1 MNHKHLFYF
10 WQVARAG
17 SVARAA
23 AAINVTPQTLSGQ
36 IGLLESSLGTELFAR
51 QGRNIVLT
59 EAGKMALEYADEL
72 FALSAELEVM
82 IKHHPQGRP
91 TEFRVGV
98 SDAVPKSLA
107 CTLLEPAIRGEQPT
121 RLACREWQLDRL
133 LAQLAVHELDMV
145 ISDGPL
151 PPGFSVRAYN
161 HRLLDS
167 GVSFLIAREQA
178 ALHAADFPAC
188 LNHLPLLLPGED
200 STLRKSLQPWLERK
214 RIRARVVGEFDDTAL
229 MAAFGLRG
237 IGAFP
242 IASIA
247 EEEFVA
253 SGKLAVL
260 GRTTEVQVSYF
271 AISVERRLTHPSV
284 LAVIEAAQRLGN
296 PAEAD
301 KTGPN

>member
-10 WQVARAG
+10 WQVAKAG

-167 GVSFLIAREQA
+167 GVSFLVDRAQA
-178 ALHAADFPAC
+178 AHAADFPAC
-188 LNHLPLLLPGED
+188 LNKLPLLLPGED

-284 LAVIEAAQRLGN
+284 LAVIEAAQRLGT
-296 PAEAD
+296 PPEAD
-301 KTGPN
+301 KNAAN